1 MARKMWR
8 TLEPVHGM
16 VYFAPEAPEE
26 YKRLGFEERR
36 AGYFAT
42 RAAPMGAV
50 GADVVI
56 ATFFNFHPDLV
67 RRHIPKAWAA
77 ASPGAHRR
85 RALPPRRR
93 RARAAAR

>member
-1 MARKMWR
+1 
-8 TLEPVHGM
+8 M

-26 YKRLGFEERR
+26 YARLGFEERR

-67 RRHIPKAWAA
+67 RRHIPGVWA
-77 ASPGAHRR
+77 ASPPARIVD
-85 RALPPRRR
+85 
-93 RARAAAR
+93 ARASVSPAPPSSGCSAPRSTAPR